1 LEVPPEKLGML
12 IGPDIKNLIFSIIFY
27 RKYFMTASI
36 DNIEFKYITGLWIQ
50 QVHHPE

>member
-1 LEVPPEKLGML
+1 
-12 IGPDIKNLIFSIIFY
+12 
-27 RKYFMTASI
+27 MTASI